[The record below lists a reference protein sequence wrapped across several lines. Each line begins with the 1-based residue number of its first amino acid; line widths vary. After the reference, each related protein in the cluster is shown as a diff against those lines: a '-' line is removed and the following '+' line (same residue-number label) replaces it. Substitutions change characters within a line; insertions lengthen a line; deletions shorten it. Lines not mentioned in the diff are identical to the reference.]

1 MSTASTFPRG
11 LGVLLRRFGPAFVAG
26 QDRPASSGPRH
37 ARDDCRALVLIGTA
51 IVALVFGGFGAW
63 SALAPLA
70 SAVVAPGSIVV
81 DTNRKQI
88 QHLEGGTVK
97 DILVHDGDRV
107 RAGQVLVRL
116 DDTLPRAHLAILQAE
131 YDLAR
136 ASEARLEAERTSAP
150 TVTFPPE
157 LLARAEQ
164 PNVQEL
170 LKGQTALFLARRA
183 TLHGQVDILNQRIS
197 QLKEEIKGIE
207 AQNRATATE
216 LSLKREQ
223 LSAQEYLFRRGN
235 ARKPEILALR
245 GDVAR
250 LDGERGAHLS
260 AIAQTERA
268 IGEARLQ
275 ILQRSHSFDE
285 QVSTELRDAHKR
297 IFDIGERLHAAQDVL
312 NHIDIRAPESGYVV
326 GMRVHTVGGVVRPG
340 ETLLEL
346 VPDKD
351 RLIVEAHVA
360 PDDVDN
366 LSPGQQVEV
375 QLTAFQARRTP
386 VVLGTVSSV
395 SADVLADPAT
405 HRDYYALRVTVPK
418 SELARLDDKQLRPGM
433 PAMVMVK
440 TGNRTVLEYLLE
452 PILDTIRYSWREQ

>member
-1 MSTASTFPRG
+1 MSAAALPRG
-11 LGVLLRRFGPAFVAG
+11 LGAVLRRLAPAAAG
-26 QDRPASSGPRH
+26 RDHPPPSWPQRAP
-37 ARDDCRALVLIGTA
+37 DDCRGLVLGGIA
-51 IVALVFGGFGAW
+51 IVALVFGGFGVW

-97 DILVHDGDRV
+97 AILVREGARV
-107 RAGQVLVRL
+107 EAGQVLVRL
-116 DDTLPRAHLAILQAE
+116 DDTLPRANLAILQIE

-136 ASEARLEAERTSAP
+136 ASEARLEAERTDAP

-157 LLARAEQ
+157 LLARAER

-170 LKGQTALFLARRA
+170 LKGQTALFAARRA
-183 TLHGQVDILNQRIS
+183 TLHGQVDILEQRIS
-197 QLKEEIKGIE
+197 QLEEEIRGTQ

-245 GDVAR
+245 SDVAR
-250 LDGERGAHLS
+250 LEGERGAHLS

-275 ILQRSHSFDE
+275 ILQQSRTFDE
-285 QVSTELRDAHKR
+285 QVSTELRDARKR
-297 IFDIGERLHAAQDVL
+297 IFDVGERLHAAQDVL
-312 NHIDIRAPESGYVV
+312 DHIDIRAPESGYVV

-346 VPDKD
+346 VPDKE
-351 RLIVEAHVA
+351 RLIVEARVA

-366 LSPGQQVEV
+366 LAPGQQVEV

-386 VVLGTVSSV
+386 IVLGSVSSV

-405 HRDYYALRVTVPK
+405 HRDYYALRVGVPRA
-418 SELARLDDKQLRPGM
+418 ELARLDDKQLRPGM

-440 TGNRTVLEYLLE
+440 TGDRTVLEYLLE